1 MSFAIEVPA
10 AANPLT
16 PQTLLHV
23 LKSAVSSHQQQLQT
37 GAQQLKNWES
47 EKGYYSLL
55 QEAFIDRNLPYEIRY
70 LSIIQLKNGIDKY
83 WRKTATK

>member
-16 PQTLLHV
+16 PPTLLHV
-23 LKSAVSSHQQQLQT
+23 LRSAVSSSPHQLQT

-55 QEAFIDRNLPYEIRY
+55 QDAFIDKSLPYDIRY
-70 LSIIQLKNGIDKY
+70 LSVIQLKNGIDKY
-83 WRKTATK
+83 WRRTAAK